1 MGLASRGLYAH
12 DRVTEHGNNDMIIPP
27 DAPVRRTA
35 TANLHK
41 QIVSRDHTTLKRLFS
56 KSVLGLISLFMLVPI
71 LIVLISWTQ
80 PVADIWVHM
89 TDYVL
94 PEVLKNTAILLFM
107 VVAISGTI
115 GTVLAWITSMYRF
128 PGQRFFA
135 WALMLPLAMPAYVL
149 AFVTVGIVDFSGPL
163 QTALRDFG
171 IVTAIP
177 SVRNVWGAGLVLS
190 LAFYPYVYLLA
201 RQAFLSQG
209 RRAIEAG
216 QMLGLSR
223 SRVFFK
229 LALPQALP
237 WIIGG
242 LLLASMETLA
252 DFGAV
257 SVFNVD
263 TFTTAI
269 YKAWFGFFSLTTAAQ
284 LAALLISVVFIVVLF
299 EQHWQAK
306 RSHSLTQGS
315 SQRFDTSPSI
325 KWGMTLLCTLVFAL
339 AFFIPFLQLIYWTAL
354 NFQQDF
360 DARYIDF
367 VVNSVKIASM
377 TTLFIAVLA
386 IIIAWMKRQ
395 YPDKLTKLMTTL
407 ANLGYAVPG
416 TVLAVGIFI
425 PIAWLDNQ
433 MIDFGMIS
441 EQVLSGSVIVMLL
454 ALSTRF
460 MTVSFQPVDRQ
471 LQRLTANQEAA
482 AKLLSDSPYQRW
494 RQVVLPVL
502 SPGVLTAL
510 LIGFVEVMKEMPITL
525 MTRRQGWD
533 TLAVRVFE
541 MTSEGMWGRA
551 ALPSLLIVLVGLLP
565 VWILLRQSDKQH

>member
-1 MGLASRGLYAH
+1 MTMTKASTKEGNAVKEDTVSDNH
-12 DRVTEHGNNDMIIPP
+12 AIGQEHVII
-27 DAPVRRTA
+27 
-35 TANLHK
+35 
-41 QIVSRDHTTLKRLFS
+41 KRILS
-56 KSVLGLISLFMLVPI
+56 KSVLGLISLFMLIPI
-71 LIVLISWTQ
+71 IIVLFSWTQ
-80 PVADIWVHM
+80 PVADIWQHM

-94 PEVLKNTAILLFM
+94 PQVIKNTAILLLM
-107 VVAISGTI
+107 VTVIAGSI
-115 GTVLAWITSMYRF
+115 GTALAWITSMYRF
-128 PGQRFFA
+128 PGQRFFS

-163 QTALRDFG
+163 QTGLRDLGFS
-171 IVTAIP
+171 TAIP
-177 SVRNVWGAGLVLS
+177 SVRNVWGAGLILS

-223 SRVFFK
+223 GKVLLR

-237 WIIGG
+237 WVIGG

-284 LAALLISVVFIVVLF
+284 LAALLIGVVFIVVLF
-299 EQHWQAK
+299 EQYWQAK
-306 RSHSLTQGS
+306 RGNTVTQGS
-315 SQRFDTSPSI
+315 SQRFEASKPAQ
-325 KWGMTLLCTLVFAL
+325 WGMALLCILVFL
-339 AFFIPFLQLIYWTAL
+339 IAFLIPFLQLLYWTTL

-367 VVNSVKIASM
+367 VTNSLMIASM
-377 TTLFIAVLA
+377 TTIFIAFLA
-386 IIIAWMKRQ
+386 IIIAWVKRQ
-395 YPDKLTKLMTTL
+395 YPDKSTKLMTTL
-407 ANLGYAVPG
+407 ANLGYVVPG

-433 MIDFGMIS
+433 LIAFGITS
-441 EQVLSGSVIVMLL
+441 AQFLSGSVIVMLL

-471 LQRLTANQEAA
+471 LQRLTVNQEAA

-494 RQVVLPVL
+494 RQVMLPVL
-502 SPGVLTAL
+502 SPGVLTGL
-510 LIGFVEVMKEMPITL
+510 LMGFVEVMKEMPITL

-551 ALPSLLIVLVGLLP
+551 ALPSLLIVLVGLIP
-565 VWILLRQSDKQH
+565 VWILLRQSDKQS

>member
-1 MGLASRGLYAH
+1 MMTLPKASASQ
-12 DRVTEHGNNDMIIPP
+12 DDIADNDLTDVNP
-27 DAPVRRTA
+27 
-35 TANLHK
+35 
-41 QIVSRDHTTLKRLFS
+41 IVSKARAIIKRILS
-56 KSVLGLISLFMLVPI
+56 KSVLGLISLFMLIPI
-71 LIVLISWTQ
+71 LIVLLSWTQ
-80 PVADIWVHM
+80 PMADIWSHM
-89 TDYVL
+89 GEYVL
-94 PEVLKNTAILLFM
+94 PQVLKNTAILLVM
-107 VVAISGTI
+107 VTVIA
-115 GTVLAWITSMYRF
+115 GTVGTSLAWITSMYRF
-128 PGQRFFA
+128 PGQRFFS
-135 WALMLPLAMPAYVL
+135 WALMLPLAIPAYVL

-163 QTALRDFG
+163 QSNLRDLG
-171 IVTAIP
+171 ISTTIP

-190 LAFYPYVYLLA
+190 FAFYPYVYLLA

-223 SRVFFK
+223 SRVFFR

-242 LLLASMETLA
+242 LLLATMETLA

-284 LAALLISVVFIVVLF
+284 LAALLIGMIFIVVLF
-299 EQHWQAK
+299 EQYWQA
-306 RSHSLTQGS
+306 RRGSDVNQGS
-315 SQRFDTSPSI
+315 SQRLSASTSG
-325 KWGMTLLCTLVFAL
+325 KWAMMLVCTTVFLL
-339 AFFIPFLQLIYWTAL
+339 AFLVPFLQLIYWTAM
-354 NFQQDF
+354 NYKQDF
-360 DARYIDF
+360 DARYIEF
-367 VVNSVKIASM
+367 VTNSLLIASM
-377 TTLFIAVLA
+377 TTLFIAFLA
-386 IIIAWMKRQ
+386 VTIAWIKRQ
-395 YPDKLTKLMTTL
+395 YTDKTTKLMTTL
-407 ANLGYAVPG
+407 ANLGYVVPG
-416 TVLAVGIFI
+416 TVLAVGVFI

-433 MIDFGMIS
+433 MIASGLIS
-441 EQVLSGSVIVMLL
+441 KQVLSGSVIVMLL

-460 MTVSFQPVDRQ
+460 MTVSFQPIDRQ

-482 AKLLSDSPYQRW
+482 AKLLSDSPLQRW

-541 MTSEGMWGRA
+541 MTSEGMWARA
-551 ALPSLLIVLVGLLP
+551 ALPSLLIVAVGLLP
-565 VWILLRQSDKQH
+565 VWILLRQSEK

>member
-1 MGLASRGLYAH
+1 MITTPEASAKQ
-12 DRVTEHGNNDMIIPP
+12 DNTVNEANNDNKSSSISQDHVVRKRII
-27 DAPVRRTA
+27 
-35 TANLHK
+35 
-41 QIVSRDHTTLKRLFS
+41 S

-71 LIVLISWTQ
+71 LIVLLSWTQ
-80 PVADIWVHM
+80 PVADIWTHM
-89 TDYVL
+89 RQYVL
-94 PEVLKNTAILLFM
+94 PQVLKNTVILLLM
-107 VVAISGTI
+107 VTLISGVI
-115 GTVLAWITSMYRF
+115 GTALAWVTSMYRF

-163 QTALRDFG
+163 QTALREFG
-171 IVTAIP
+171 FTTAIP

-223 SRVFFK
+223 SKVFFR

-237 WIIGG
+237 WVIGG

-284 LAALLISVVFIVVLF
+284 LAALLIGVVFIVVLF
-299 EQHWQAK
+299 EQYWQAK
-306 RSHSLTQGS
+306 RGNTITQGS
-315 SQRFDTSPSI
+315 SKRFEASKPA
-325 KWGMTLLCTLVFAL
+325 KWGMALLCILVFL
-339 AFFIPFLQLIYWTAL
+339 IAFLIPFLQLLYWTTL

-367 VVNSVKIASM
+367 VTNSLMIASM
-377 TTLFIAVLA
+377 TTIFIAFLA
-386 IIIAWMKRQ
+386 IIIAWIKRQ
-395 YPDKLTKLMTTL
+395 YPDKSTKLMTTL
-407 ANLGYAVPG
+407 ANLGYVVPG
-416 TVLAVGIFI
+416 TVLAVGVFI

-433 MIDFGMIS
+433 LIAFGITS
-441 EQVLSGSVIVMLL
+441 AQFLSGSVIVMLL

-471 LQRLTANQEAA
+471 LQRLTVNQEAA

-494 RQVVLPVL
+494 RQVMLPVL
-502 SPGVLTAL
+502 SPGVLTGL
-510 LIGFVEVMKEMPITL
+510 LMGFVEVMKEMPITL

-551 ALPSLLIVLVGLLP
+551 ALPSLLIVLVGLIP
-565 VWILLRQSDKQH
+565 VWILLRQSDKQS

>member
-1 MGLASRGLYAH
+1 MITTPEASAKQ
-12 DRVTEHGNNDMIIPP
+12 DNTVNEANNDNKSSSISQDHVVRKRII
-27 DAPVRRTA
+27 
-35 TANLHK
+35 
-41 QIVSRDHTTLKRLFS
+41 S

-71 LIVLISWTQ
+71 LIVLLSWTQ
-80 PVADIWVHM
+80 PVADIWTHM
-89 TDYVL
+89 RQYVL
-94 PEVLKNTAILLFM
+94 PQVLKNTVILLLM
-107 VVAISGTI
+107 VTLISGII
-115 GTVLAWITSMYRF
+115 GTALAWVTSMYRF

-163 QTALRDFG
+163 QTALRESGFT
-171 IVTAIP
+171 TAIP

-223 SRVFFK
+223 SKVFFR

-237 WIIGG
+237 WVIGG

-284 LAALLISVVFIVVLF
+284 LVALLIGVVFIVVLF
-299 EQHWQAK
+299 EQYWQAK
-306 RSHSLTQGS
+306 RGNTITQGS
-315 SQRFDTSPSI
+315 SKRFEASKPA
-325 KWGMTLLCTLVFAL
+325 KWGMALLCTLVFL
-339 AFFIPFLQLIYWTAL
+339 VAFLIPFLQLLYWTAE

-367 VVNSVKIASM
+367 VTNSLMIASM
-377 TTLFIAVLA
+377 TTIFIAFLA
-386 IIIAWMKRQ
+386 IIIAWVKRQ
-395 YPDKLTKLMTTL
+395 YPDKSTKLMTTL
-407 ANLGYAVPG
+407 ANLGYVVPG

-433 MIDFGMIS
+433 LIAFGITS
-441 EQVLSGSVIVMLL
+441 TQFFSGSVIVMLL

-471 LQRLTANQEAA
+471 LQRLTINQEAA

-494 RQVVLPVL
+494 RQVMLPVL
-502 SPGVLTAL
+502 SPGVLTGL
-510 LIGFVEVMKEMPITL
+510 LMGFVEVMKEMPITL

-541 MTSEGMWGRA
+541 MTSEGMWARA
-551 ALPSLLIVLVGLLP
+551 ALPSLLIVLVGLIP
-565 VWILLRQSDKQH
+565 VWVLLRQSDKQG

>member
-1 MGLASRGLYAH
+1 MSTTPNASVRQAGTVEGRLSQQQLAS
-12 DRVTEHGNNDMIIPP
+12 
-27 DAPVRRTA
+27 
-35 TANLHK
+35 
-41 QIVSRDHTTLKRLFS
+41 QDHTLFNRFLS
-56 KSVLGLISLFMLVPI
+56 KSVLGLISLFMLIPI
-71 LIVLISWTQ
+71 LIVLLSWTQ
-80 PVADIWVHM
+80 PVADIWSHM
-89 TDYVL
+89 AEYVL
-94 PEVLKNTAILLFM
+94 PQVLKNTAILLSM
-107 VVAISGTI
+107 VIAISGII
-115 GTVLAWITSMYRF
+115 GTTLAWITSMYRF
-128 PGQRFFA
+128 PGQRFFS
-135 WALMLPLAMPAYVL
+135 WALMLPLAIPAYVL
-149 AFVTVGIVDFSGPL
+149 AFVTIGIVDFSGPL
-163 QTALRDFG
+163 QTSLRDVG
-171 IVTAIP
+171 IETAIP

-223 SRVFFK
+223 GQVFFK

-237 WIIGG
+237 WIVGG

-257 SVFNVD
+257 SIFNVD

-284 LAALLISVVFIVVLF
+284 LAALLIGVVFIVVLF
-299 EQHWQAK
+299 EQYWQAK
-306 RSHSLTQGS
+306 RGRSMTQGS
-315 SQRFDTSPSI
+315 SQRFETNTPA
-325 KWGMTLLCTLVFAL
+325 KWGMTLLCLLVFAI
-339 AFFIPFLQLIYWTAL
+339 AFFVPFSQLIYWTAL
-354 NFQQDF
+354 NFRQDF

-367 VVNSVKIASM
+367 VTNSFMIASM

-386 IIIAWMKRQ
+386 IIMAWIKRQ

-407 ANLGYAVPG
+407 ANLGYVVPG

-433 MIDFGMIS
+433 MIASGIIS
-441 EQVLSGSVIVMLL
+441 KQVLSGSVIVMLL

-471 LQRLTANQEAA
+471 LQRLTVNQEAA

-510 LIGFVEVMKEMPITL
+510 LMGFVEVMKEMPITL

-565 VWILLRQSDKQH
+565 VWILLRQSDRQH

>member
-1 MGLASRGLYAH
+1 M
-12 DRVTEHGNNDMIIPP
+12 P
-27 DAPVRRTA
+27 DVSVGKNETIDNRIDDIQA
-35 TANLHK
+35 TS
-41 QIVSRDHTTLKRLFS
+41 QDHTLLKRLLS
-56 KSVLGLISLFMLVPI
+56 KSVLGLISLFMLIPI
-71 LIVLISWTQ
+71 VIVLLSWTQ
-80 PVADIWVHM
+80 PVADIWAHM
-89 TDYVL
+89 TAYVL
-94 PEVLKNTAILLFM
+94 PQVLKNTAILLFM
-107 VVAISGTI
+107 VMAISGTI
-115 GTVLAWITSMYRF
+115 GTMLAWVTSMYRF
-128 PGQRFFA
+128 PGQRFFS

-149 AFVTVGIVDFSGPL
+149 AFVTVGLVDFSGPL
-163 QTALRDFG
+163 QTSLRDLG
-171 IVTAIP
+171 IDTAIP

-209 RRAIEAG
+209 RRALEAG

-223 SRVFFK
+223 GRVFFR

-299 EQHWQAK
+299 EQYWQAK

-315 SQRFDTSPSI
+315 RQRFDTSTPI
-325 KWGMTLLCTLVFAL
+325 KWTMTVLCTLVFAV
-339 AFFIPFLQLIYWTAL
+339 AFFIPFLQLVYWTAL
-354 NFQQDF
+354 NFRQDF
-360 DARYIDF
+360 DARYIGF
-367 VVNSVKIASM
+367 VLNSIKIASM
-377 TTLFIAVLA
+377 TTLFIAFLA
-386 IIIAWMKRQ
+386 IIIAWIKRQ

-407 ANLGYAVPG
+407 ANLGYVVPG

-433 MIDFGMIS
+433 MINAGMIS
-441 EQVLSGSVIVMLL
+441 NQVLSGSVIVMLL

-471 LQRLTANQEAA
+471 LQRLTINQEAA
-482 AKLLSDSPYQRW
+482 AKLLSDSSYQRW
-494 RQVVLPVL
+494 RQVILPVL

-510 LIGFVEVMKEMPITL
+510 LMSFVEVMKEMPITL

>member
-1 MGLASRGLYAH
+1 MITMPEASAKQ
-12 DRVTEHGNNDMIIPP
+12 DNTVNEANNDNKSSSISQDHVVRKRII
-27 DAPVRRTA
+27 
-35 TANLHK
+35 
-41 QIVSRDHTTLKRLFS
+41 S

-71 LIVLISWTQ
+71 LIVLLSWTQ
-80 PVADIWVHM
+80 PVADIWTHM
-89 TDYVL
+89 RQYVL
-94 PEVLKNTAILLFM
+94 PQVLKNTVILLLM
-107 VVAISGTI
+107 VTLISGII
-115 GTVLAWITSMYRF
+115 GTALAWVTSMYRF

-163 QTALRDFG
+163 QTALREFG
-171 IVTAIP
+171 FTTAIP

-216 QMLGLSR
+216 QMLGLTR
-223 SRVFFK
+223 SKVFFR

-237 WIIGG
+237 WVIGG

-284 LAALLISVVFIVVLF
+284 LAALLIGVVFIVVLF
-299 EQHWQAK
+299 EQYWQAK
-306 RSHSLTQGS
+306 RGNTVTQGS
-315 SQRFDTSPSI
+315 SQRFEASKPAQ
-325 KWGMTLLCTLVFAL
+325 WGMALLCILVFL
-339 AFFIPFLQLIYWTAL
+339 IAFLIPFLQLLYWTAL

-367 VVNSVKIASM
+367 VTNSLMIASM
-377 TTLFIAVLA
+377 TTIFIAFLA
-386 IIIAWMKRQ
+386 IIIAWVKRQ
-395 YPDKLTKLMTTL
+395 YPDKSTKLMTTL
-407 ANLGYAVPG
+407 ANLGYVVPG

-433 MIDFGMIS
+433 LIAFGITS
-441 EQVLSGSVIVMLL
+441 AQFLSGSVIVMLL

-460 MTVSFQPVDRQ
+460 MMVSFQPVDRQ
-471 LQRLTANQEAA
+471 LQRLTVNQEAA

-494 RQVVLPVL
+494 RQVMLPVL
-502 SPGVLTAL
+502 SPGVLTGL
-510 LIGFVEVMKEMPITL
+510 LMGFVEVMKEMPITL

-551 ALPSLLIVLVGLLP
+551 ALPSLLIVLVGLIP
-565 VWILLRQSDKQH
+565 VWILLRQSDKQS

>member
-1 MGLASRGLYAH
+1 MITTPEASAKQ
-12 DRVTEHGNNDMIIPP
+12 DNTVNEANNDNNSSSISQDHVVRKRII
-27 DAPVRRTA
+27 
-35 TANLHK
+35 
-41 QIVSRDHTTLKRLFS
+41 S

-71 LIVLISWTQ
+71 LIVLLSWTQ
-80 PVADIWVHM
+80 PVADIWTHM
-89 TDYVL
+89 RQYVL
-94 PEVLKNTAILLFM
+94 PQVLKNTVILLLM
-107 VVAISGTI
+107 VTLISGVI
-115 GTVLAWITSMYRF
+115 GTALAWVTSMYRF

-163 QTALRDFG
+163 QTALREFG
-171 IVTAIP
+171 FTTAIP

-223 SRVFFK
+223 SKVFFR

-237 WIIGG
+237 WVIGG

-284 LAALLISVVFIVVLF
+284 LAALLIGVVFIVVLF
-299 EQHWQAK
+299 EQYWQAK
-306 RSHSLTQGS
+306 RGNTVTQGS
-315 SQRFDTSPSI
+315 SKRFEASKPA
-325 KWGMTLLCTLVFAL
+325 KWGMALLCILVFL
-339 AFFIPFLQLIYWTAL
+339 IAFLIPFLQLLYWTAL

-367 VVNSVKIASM
+367 VTNSLMIASM
-377 TTLFIAVLA
+377 TTIFIAFLA
-386 IIIAWMKRQ
+386 IIIAWIKRQ
-395 YPDKLTKLMTTL
+395 YPDKSTKLMTTL
-407 ANLGYAVPG
+407 ANLGYVVPG

-433 MIDFGMIS
+433 LIAFGITS
-441 EQVLSGSVIVMLL
+441 AQFLSGSVIVMLL

-471 LQRLTANQEAA
+471 LQRLTVNQEAA

-494 RQVVLPVL
+494 RQVMLPVL
-502 SPGVLTAL
+502 SPGVLTGL
-510 LIGFVEVMKEMPITL
+510 LMGFVEVMKEMPITL

-551 ALPSLLIVLVGLLP
+551 ALPSLLIVLVGLIP
-565 VWILLRQSDKQH
+565 VWILLRQSDKQS

>member
-1 MGLASRGLYAH
+1 MITTPDTSVGQNDTGN
-12 DRVTEHGNNDMIIPP
+12 DRVNDKKTVSQDHAVRKRMI
-27 DAPVRRTA
+27 
-35 TANLHK
+35 
-41 QIVSRDHTTLKRLFS
+41 S

-71 LIVLISWTQ
+71 LIVLLSWTQ
-80 PVADIWVHM
+80 PVADIWTHM
-89 TDYVL
+89 ADYVL
-94 PEVLKNTAILLFM
+94 PQVLKNTAILLLM
-107 VVAISGTI
+107 VTTVSGTI
-115 GTVLAWITSMYRF
+115 GTALAWVTSMYRF
-128 PGQRFFA
+128 PGQRFFS
-135 WALMLPLAMPAYVL
+135 WALMLPLAFPAYVL

-163 QTALRDFG
+163 QTGLRDLG
-171 IVTAIP
+171 INTAIP
-177 SVRNVWGAGLVLS
+177 SARNVWGAGMVLS

-223 SRVFFK
+223 GRVFFR

-284 LAALLISVVFIVVLF
+284 LAALLIGVVFIVVLF
-299 EQHWQAK
+299 EQYWQAK
-306 RSHSLTQGS
+306 RGSSVTQGS
-315 SQRFDTSPSI
+315 SQRFEASKPA
-325 KWGMTLLCTLVFAL
+325 KLAMTLLCTLVFAI
-339 AFFIPFLQLIYWTAL
+339 AFLIPFLQLIYWTAL
-354 NFQQDF
+354 NFRQDF

-367 VVNSVKIASM
+367 VTNSLMIASM
-377 TTLFIAVLA
+377 TTLFIAFLA
-386 IIIAWMKRQ
+386 VIIAWIKRQ

-407 ANLGYAVPG
+407 ANLGYVVPG

-433 MIDFGMIS
+433 MIAFGVTS
-441 EQVLSGSVIVMLL
+441 QQFLSGSVIVMLL

-471 LQRLTANQEAA
+471 LQRLTVNQEAA
-482 AKLLSDSPYQRW
+482 ANLLSDSPYQRW
-494 RQVVLPVL
+494 RQVMLPVL

-510 LIGFVEVMKEMPITL
+510 LMGFVEVMKEMPITL

-565 VWILLRQSDKQH
+565 VWILLRQSDKQG

>member
-1 MGLASRGLYAH
+1 MITMPEASAKQ
-12 DRVTEHGNNDMIIPP
+12 DNTVNEANNDNKSSSISQDHVVRKRII
-27 DAPVRRTA
+27 
-35 TANLHK
+35 
-41 QIVSRDHTTLKRLFS
+41 S

-71 LIVLISWTQ
+71 LIVLLSWTQ
-80 PVADIWVHM
+80 PVADIWTHM
-89 TDYVL
+89 RQYVL
-94 PEVLKNTAILLFM
+94 PQVLKNTVILLLM
-107 VVAISGTI
+107 VTLISGVI
-115 GTVLAWITSMYRF
+115 GTALAWVTSMYRF

-163 QTALRDFG
+163 QTALREFG
-171 IVTAIP
+171 FTTAIP

-223 SRVFFK
+223 SKVFFR

-237 WIIGG
+237 WVIGG

-284 LAALLISVVFIVVLF
+284 LAALLIGVVFIVVLF
-299 EQHWQAK
+299 EQYWQAK
-306 RSHSLTQGS
+306 RGNTITQGS
-315 SQRFDTSPSI
+315 SKRFEASKPA
-325 KWGMTLLCTLVFAL
+325 KWGMALLCILVFL
-339 AFFIPFLQLIYWTAL
+339 IAFLIPFLQLLYWTTL

-367 VVNSVKIASM
+367 VTNSLMIASM
-377 TTLFIAVLA
+377 TTIFIAFLA
-386 IIIAWMKRQ
+386 IIIAWVKRQ
-395 YPDKLTKLMTTL
+395 YPDKSTKLMTTL
-407 ANLGYAVPG
+407 ANLGYVVPG

-433 MIDFGMIS
+433 LIAFGITS
-441 EQVLSGSVIVMLL
+441 AQFLSGSVIVMLL

-471 LQRLTANQEAA
+471 LQRLTVNQEAA

-494 RQVVLPVL
+494 RQVMLPVL
-502 SPGVLTAL
+502 SPGILTGL
-510 LIGFVEVMKEMPITL
+510 LMGFVEVMKEMPITL

-551 ALPSLLIVLVGLLP
+551 ALPSLLIVLVGLIP
-565 VWILLRQSDKQH
+565 VWILLRQSDKQS

>member
-1 MGLASRGLYAH
+1 MITMPEASAKQ
-12 DRVTEHGNNDMIIPP
+12 DNTVNEANNDNNSPSISQDHVVRKRII
-27 DAPVRRTA
+27 
-35 TANLHK
+35 
-41 QIVSRDHTTLKRLFS
+41 S

-71 LIVLISWTQ
+71 LIVLLSWTQ
-80 PVADIWVHM
+80 PVADIWTHM
-89 TDYVL
+89 RQYVL
-94 PEVLKNTAILLFM
+94 PQVLKNTVILLLM
-107 VVAISGTI
+107 VTLISGVI
-115 GTVLAWITSMYRF
+115 GTALAWVTSMYRF

-163 QTALRDFG
+163 QTALREFG
-171 IVTAIP
+171 FTTAIP

-216 QMLGLSR
+216 QMLGLTR
-223 SRVFFK
+223 SKVFFR

-237 WIIGG
+237 WVIGG

-284 LAALLISVVFIVVLF
+284 LAALLIGVVFIVVLF
-299 EQHWQAK
+299 EQYWQAK
-306 RSHSLTQGS
+306 RGNTVTQGS
-315 SQRFDTSPSI
+315 SQRFEASKPA
-325 KWGMTLLCTLVFAL
+325 KWGMALLCTLVFL
-339 AFFIPFLQLIYWTAL
+339 IAFLIPFLQLLYWTTL

-367 VVNSVKIASM
+367 VTNSLMIASM
-377 TTLFIAVLA
+377 TTIFIAFLA
-386 IIIAWMKRQ
+386 IIIAWVKRQ
-395 YPDKLTKLMTTL
+395 YPDKSTKLMTTL
-407 ANLGYAVPG
+407 ANLGYVVPG

-433 MIDFGMIS
+433 LIAFGITS
-441 EQVLSGSVIVMLL
+441 AQFLSGSVIVMLL

-471 LQRLTANQEAA
+471 LQRLTVNQEAA

-494 RQVVLPVL
+494 RQVMLPVL
-502 SPGVLTAL
+502 SPGVLTGL
-510 LIGFVEVMKEMPITL
+510 LMGFVEVMKEMPITL

-551 ALPSLLIVLVGLLP
+551 ALPSLLIVLVGLIP
-565 VWILLRQSDKQH
+565 VWILLRQSDKQS

>member
-1 MGLASRGLYAH
+1 MTMTKASTNE
-12 DRVTEHGNNDMIIPP
+12 DNTVKDSPVSDNRVARQE
-27 DAPVRRTA
+27 R
-35 TANLHK
+35 
-41 QIVSRDHTTLKRLFS
+41 IVAKRVFS
-56 KSVLGLISLFMLVPI
+56 KSVLGLISLFMLIPI
-71 LIVLISWTQ
+71 LIVLFAWTQ
-80 PVADIWVHM
+80 PVADIWTHM
-89 TDYVL
+89 REYVL
-94 PEVLKNTAILLFM
+94 PQVLKNTAILLLM
-107 VVAISGTI
+107 VTVIAGSI
-115 GTVLAWITSMYRF
+115 GTALAWITSMYRF
-128 PGQRFFA
+128 PGQRFFS

-163 QTALRDFG
+163 QTGLRDLG
-171 IVTAIP
+171 ISTAIP
-177 SVRNVWGAGLVLS
+177 SVRNVWGAGLILS

-223 SRVFFK
+223 SRVLFR

-284 LAALLISVVFIVVLF
+284 LAALLIGVVFIVVLF
-299 EQHWQAK
+299 EQYWQA
-306 RSHSLTQGS
+306 RRGNAVTQGS
-315 SQRFDTSPSI
+315 NRRLEASTPA
-325 KWGMTLLCTLVFAL
+325 KLAMTLLCTVVFLIAFLV
-339 AFFIPFLQLIYWTAL
+339 PFLQLFYWTAM
-354 NFQQDF
+354 NFRQDF

-367 VVNSVKIASM
+367 VTNSLMIASM
-377 TTLFIAVLA
+377 TTLLIAFLA
-386 IIIAWMKRQ
+386 IIIAWIKRQ
-395 YPDKLTKLMTTL
+395 YSDKTTKLMITL
-407 ANLGYAVPG
+407 ANLGYVVPG
-416 TVLAVGIFI
+416 TVLAVGVFI

-433 MIDFGMIS
+433 LIAFGITS
-441 EQVLSGSVIVMLL
+441 KQVLSGSVIVMLL

-460 MTVSFQPVDRQ
+460 MTVSFQPIDRQ
-471 LQRLTANQEAA
+471 LQRLTVNQEAA
-482 AKLLSDSPYQRW
+482 AKLLSDSPLQRW

-502 SPGVLTAL
+502 KPGMLTAL
-510 LIGFVEVMKEMPITL
+510 LMGFVEVMKEMPITL

-541 MTSEGMWGRA
+541 MTSEGMWARA
-551 ALPSLLIVLVGLLP
+551 ALPSLLIVLVGLIP
-565 VWILLRQSDKQH
+565 VWILLRQSDKNS

>member
-1 MGLASRGLYAH
+1 MVTVSKVADHGSDDNNDDDNAISASR
-12 DRVTEHGNNDMIIPP
+12 V
-27 DAPVRRTA
+27 
-35 TANLHK
+35 
-41 QIVSRDHTTLKRLFS
+41 VSRDHTVIRRVLS
-56 KSVLGLISLFMLVPI
+56 KSVLGLISLFMLIPI
-71 LIVLISWTQ
+71 IVVLFSWTR
-80 PVADIWVHM
+80 PVADIWQHM
-89 TDYVL
+89 ADYVL
-94 PEVLKNTAILLFM
+94 PQVLKNTVILLLM
-107 VVAISGTI
+107 VTVISGAI
-115 GTVLAWITSMYRF
+115 GTALAWVTSMYRF
-128 PGQRFFA
+128 PGQRFFS
-135 WALMLPLAMPAYVL
+135 WALMLPLAIPAYVL
-149 AFVTVGIVDFSGPL
+149 AFVTIGIVDFSGPL
-163 QTALRDFG
+163 QTGLRDLG
-171 IVTAIP
+171 ISTAIP
-177 SVRNVWGAGLVLS
+177 SVRNIWGAGLVLS

-223 SRVFFK
+223 SRVFFR

-237 WIIGG
+237 WILGG
-242 LLLASMETLA
+242 LLLATMETLA

-284 LAALLISVVFIVVLF
+284 LAALLIGMVFIVVLF
-299 EQHWQAK
+299 EQYWQA
-306 RSHSLTQGS
+306 RRGQAITQGS
-315 SQRFDTSPSI
+315 NRRFESS
-325 KWGMTLLCTLVFAL
+325 KSAKFAMSLLCASVFL
-339 AFFIPFLQLIYWTAL
+339 IAFLIPFLQLVYWTVL
-354 NFQQDF
+354 NYKQDF

-367 VVNSVKIASM
+367 VINSLLIASM
-377 TTLFIAVLA
+377 TTLLIAVLA
-386 IIIAWMKRQ
+386 VVIAWVKRQ
-395 YPDKLTKLMTTL
+395 YPDKSTKLMTTF
-407 ANLGYAVPG
+407 ATLGYVVPG
-416 TVLAVGIFI
+416 TVLAVGVFI

-433 MIDFGMIS
+433 LIAFGITS
-441 EQVLSGSVIVMLL
+441 QQVLSGSVVVMLL

-471 LQRLTANQEAA
+471 LQRLTINQEAA
-482 AKLLSDSPYQRW
+482 AKLLSASPVQRW

-510 LIGFVEVMKEMPITL
+510 LMGFVEVMKEMPITL

-551 ALPSLLIVLVGLLP
+551 ALPSLLIVVVGLIP
-565 VWILLRQSDKQH
+565 VWILLRQSDKTS

>member
-1 MGLASRGLYAH
+1 MITMPEASAKQ
-12 DRVTEHGNNDMIIPP
+12 DNTVNEANNDNNSPSISQDHVVRKRII
-27 DAPVRRTA
+27 
-35 TANLHK
+35 
-41 QIVSRDHTTLKRLFS
+41 S

-71 LIVLISWTQ
+71 LIVLLSWTQ
-80 PVADIWVHM
+80 PVADIWTHM
-89 TDYVL
+89 RQYVL
-94 PEVLKNTAILLFM
+94 PQVLENTVILLMM
-107 VVAISGTI
+107 VTLISGVI
-115 GTVLAWITSMYRF
+115 GTTLAWVTSMYRF

-163 QTALRDFG
+163 QTALREFG
-171 IVTAIP
+171 FTTAIP

-223 SRVFFK
+223 SKVFFR

-237 WIIGG
+237 WVIGG

-284 LAALLISVVFIVVLF
+284 LAALLIGVVFIVVLF
-299 EQHWQAK
+299 EQYWQAK
-306 RSHSLTQGS
+306 RGNTVTQGS
-315 SQRFDTSPSI
+315 SQRFEASKPAR
-325 KWGMTLLCTLVFAL
+325 WGMALLCTLVFLL
-339 AFFIPFLQLIYWTAL
+339 AFLIPFLQLLYWTAL

-367 VVNSVKIASM
+367 VTNSLMIASM
-377 TTLFIAVLA
+377 TTIFIAFLA
-386 IIIAWMKRQ
+386 IIIAWVKRQ
-395 YPDKLTKLMTTL
+395 YPDKSTKLMTTL
-407 ANLGYAVPG
+407 ANLGYVVPG

-433 MIDFGMIS
+433 LIAFGITS
-441 EQVLSGSVIVMLL
+441 TQFLSGSVIVMLL

-471 LQRLTANQEAA
+471 LQRLTVNQEAA

-494 RQVVLPVL
+494 RQVMLPVL
-502 SPGVLTAL
+502 SPGVLTGL
-510 LIGFVEVMKEMPITL
+510 LMGFVEVMKEMPITL

-541 MTSEGMWGRA
+541 MTSEGMWARA
-551 ALPSLLIVLVGLLP
+551 ALPSLLIVLVGLIP
-565 VWILLRQSDKQH
+565 VWILLRQSDKQG

>member
-1 MGLASRGLYAH
+1 MITTPDTSVGQNDTGN
-12 DRVTEHGNNDMIIPP
+12 DRVNDKKAVSQDHAVRKRMI
-27 DAPVRRTA
+27 
-35 TANLHK
+35 
-41 QIVSRDHTTLKRLFS
+41 S

-71 LIVLISWTQ
+71 LIVLLSWTQ
-80 PVADIWVHM
+80 PVADIWTHM
-89 TDYVL
+89 ADYVL
-94 PEVLKNTAILLFM
+94 PQVLKNTAILLLM
-107 VVAISGTI
+107 VTIISGTI
-115 GTVLAWITSMYRF
+115 GTALAWVTSMYRF
-128 PGQRFFA
+128 PGQRFFS
-135 WALMLPLAMPAYVL
+135 WALMLPLAFPAYVL

-163 QTALRDFG
+163 QTGLRDLG
-171 IVTAIP
+171 INTAIP
-177 SVRNVWGAGLVLS
+177 SVRNVWGAGMVLS

-223 SRVFFK
+223 GRVFFR

-284 LAALLISVVFIVVLF
+284 LAALLIGVVFIVVLF
-299 EQHWQAK
+299 EQYWQAK
-306 RSHSLTQGS
+306 RGSSVTQGS
-315 SQRFDTSPSI
+315 SQRFEASKPA
-325 KWGMTLLCTLVFAL
+325 KLAMTLLCTLVFAI
-339 AFFIPFLQLIYWTAL
+339 AFLIPFLQLIYWTAL

-360 DARYIDF
+360 DARYVDF
-367 VVNSVKIASM
+367 VTNSLMIASM
-377 TTLFIAVLA
+377 TTLFIAFLA
-386 IIIAWMKRQ
+386 VIIAWIKRQ

-407 ANLGYAVPG
+407 ANLGYVVPG

-433 MIDFGMIS
+433 MIAFGVTS
-441 EQVLSGSVIVMLL
+441 QQFLSGSVIVMLL

-471 LQRLTANQEAA
+471 LQRLTVNQEAA
-482 AKLLSDSPYQRW
+482 ANLLSDSPYQRW
-494 RQVVLPVL
+494 RQVMLPVL

-510 LIGFVEVMKEMPITL
+510 LMGFVEVMKEMPITL

-565 VWILLRQSDKQH
+565 VWILLRQSDKQG

>member
-1 MGLASRGLYAH
+1 MITMPEASAKQ
-12 DRVTEHGNNDMIIPP
+12 DNTVNEANNDNKSSSISQDHVVRKRII
-27 DAPVRRTA
+27 
-35 TANLHK
+35 
-41 QIVSRDHTTLKRLFS
+41 S

-71 LIVLISWTQ
+71 LIVLLSWTQ
-80 PVADIWVHM
+80 PVADIWTHM
-89 TDYVL
+89 RQYVL
-94 PEVLKNTAILLFM
+94 PQVLKNTVILLLM
-107 VVAISGTI
+107 VTLISGVI
-115 GTVLAWITSMYRF
+115 GTALAWVTSMYRF

-163 QTALRDFG
+163 QTALREFG
-171 IVTAIP
+171 FTTAIP

-223 SRVFFK
+223 SKVFFR

-237 WIIGG
+237 WVIGG

-284 LAALLISVVFIVVLF
+284 LAALLIGVVFIVVLF
-299 EQHWQAK
+299 EQYWQAK
-306 RSHSLTQGS
+306 RGNTITQGS
-315 SQRFDTSPSI
+315 SKRFEASKPA
-325 KWGMTLLCTLVFAL
+325 KWGMALLCILVFL
-339 AFFIPFLQLIYWTAL
+339 IAFLIPFLQLLYWTAL

-367 VVNSVKIASM
+367 VTNSLMIASM
-377 TTLFIAVLA
+377 TTIFIAFLA
-386 IIIAWMKRQ
+386 IIIAWVKRQ
-395 YPDKLTKLMTTL
+395 YPDKSTKLMTTL
-407 ANLGYAVPG
+407 ANLGYVVPG

-425 PIAWLDNQ
+425 PVAWLDNQ
-433 MIDFGMIS
+433 LIAFGITS
-441 EQVLSGSVIVMLL
+441 AQFLSGSVIVMLL

-471 LQRLTANQEAA
+471 LQRLTVNQEAA

-494 RQVVLPVL
+494 RQVMLPVL
-502 SPGVLTAL
+502 SPGVLTGL
-510 LIGFVEVMKEMPITL
+510 LMGFVEVMKEMPITL

-551 ALPSLLIVLVGLLP
+551 ALPSLLIVLVGLIP
-565 VWILLRQSDKQH
+565 VWILLRQSDKQS

>member
-1 MGLASRGLYAH
+1 MITMPEASAKQ
-12 DRVTEHGNNDMIIPP
+12 DNTVNEANNDNSSLSISQDHVVRKRII
-27 DAPVRRTA
+27 
-35 TANLHK
+35 
-41 QIVSRDHTTLKRLFS
+41 S

-71 LIVLISWTQ
+71 LIVLLSWTQ
-80 PVADIWVHM
+80 PVADIWTHM
-89 TDYVL
+89 RQYVL
-94 PEVLKNTAILLFM
+94 PQVLENTVILLVM
-107 VVAISGTI
+107 VTLISGVI
-115 GTVLAWITSMYRF
+115 GTALAWVTSMYRF

-163 QTALRDFG
+163 QTALREFG
-171 IVTAIP
+171 FTTAIP

-223 SRVFFK
+223 SKVFFR

-237 WIIGG
+237 WVIGG

-284 LAALLISVVFIVVLF
+284 LAALLIGVVFIVVLF
-299 EQHWQAK
+299 EQYWQAK
-306 RSHSLTQGS
+306 RGNTVAQGS
-315 SQRFDTSPSI
+315 SQRFEASKPA
-325 KWGMTLLCTLVFAL
+325 KWGMALLCTLVFL
-339 AFFIPFLQLIYWTAL
+339 IAFLIPFLQLLYWTAL

-367 VVNSVKIASM
+367 VTNSLMIASM
-377 TTLFIAVLA
+377 TTIFIAFLA
-386 IIIAWMKRQ
+386 IIIAWVKRQ
-395 YPDKLTKLMTTL
+395 YPDKSTKLMSTL
-407 ANLGYAVPG
+407 ANLGYVVPG

-433 MIDFGMIS
+433 LIAFGITS
-441 EQVLSGSVIVMLL
+441 TQFLSGSVIVMLL

-471 LQRLTANQEAA
+471 LQRLTVNQEAA

-494 RQVVLPVL
+494 RQVMLPVL
-502 SPGVLTAL
+502 SPGVLTGL
-510 LIGFVEVMKEMPITL
+510 LMGFVEVMKEMPITL

-541 MTSEGMWGRA
+541 MTSEGMWARA
-551 ALPSLLIVLVGLLP
+551 ALPSLLIVLVGLIP
-565 VWILLRQSDKQH
+565 VWILLRQSDKQV

>member
-1 MGLASRGLYAH
+1 MITMPEASAKQ
-12 DRVTEHGNNDMIIPP
+12 DNTVNEANNDNNSPSISQDHVVRKRII
-27 DAPVRRTA
+27 
-35 TANLHK
+35 
-41 QIVSRDHTTLKRLFS
+41 S

-71 LIVLISWTQ
+71 LIVLLSWTQ
-80 PVADIWVHM
+80 PVADIWTHM
-89 TDYVL
+89 RQYVL
-94 PEVLKNTAILLFM
+94 PQVLENTIILLMM
-107 VVAISGTI
+107 VTLISGII
-115 GTVLAWITSMYRF
+115 GTALAWVTSMYRF

-163 QTALRDFG
+163 QTALREFG
-171 IVTAIP
+171 FTTAIP

-223 SRVFFK
+223 SKVFFR

-237 WIIGG
+237 WVIGG

-284 LAALLISVVFIVVLF
+284 LAALLIGVVFIVVLF
-299 EQHWQAK
+299 EQYWQAK
-306 RSHSLTQGS
+306 RGNTVTQGS
-315 SQRFDTSPSI
+315 SQRFEASKPA
-325 KWGMTLLCTLVFAL
+325 KWGMALLCTLVFL
-339 AFFIPFLQLIYWTAL
+339 IAFLIPFLQLLYWTAL

-367 VVNSVKIASM
+367 VTNSLMIASM
-377 TTLFIAVLA
+377 TTIFIAFLA
-386 IIIAWMKRQ
+386 IIIAWVKRQ
-395 YPDKLTKLMTTL
+395 YPDKSTKLMTTL
-407 ANLGYAVPG
+407 ANLGYVVPG

-433 MIDFGMIS
+433 LIAFGITS
-441 EQVLSGSVIVMLL
+441 TQFLSGSVIVMLL

-471 LQRLTANQEAA
+471 LQRLTVNQEAA

-494 RQVVLPVL
+494 RQVMLPVL
-502 SPGVLTAL
+502 SPGVLTGL
-510 LIGFVEVMKEMPITL
+510 LMGFVEVMKEMPITL

-541 MTSEGMWGRA
+541 MTSEGMWARA
-551 ALPSLLIVLVGLLP
+551 ALPSLLIVLVGLIP
-565 VWILLRQSDKQH
+565 VWILLRQSDKQR

>member
-1 MGLASRGLYAH
+1 MITMPEASAKQ
-12 DRVTEHGNNDMIIPP
+12 DNTVNEANNDNKSSSISQDHVVRKRII
-27 DAPVRRTA
+27 
-35 TANLHK
+35 
-41 QIVSRDHTTLKRLFS
+41 S

-71 LIVLISWTQ
+71 LIVLLSWTQ
-80 PVADIWVHM
+80 PVADIWTHM
-89 TDYVL
+89 RQYVL
-94 PEVLKNTAILLFM
+94 PQVLKNTVILLLM
-107 VVAISGTI
+107 VTLISGVI
-115 GTVLAWITSMYRF
+115 GTALAWVTSMYRF

-163 QTALRDFG
+163 QTALREFG
-171 IVTAIP
+171 FTTAIP

-223 SRVFFK
+223 SKVFFR

-237 WIIGG
+237 WVIGG

-284 LAALLISVVFIVVLF
+284 LAALLIGVVFIVVLF
-299 EQHWQAK
+299 EQYWQAK
-306 RSHSLTQGS
+306 RGNTVSQGS
-315 SQRFDTSPSI
+315 SQRFEASKPAQ
-325 KWGMTLLCTLVFAL
+325 WGMALLCILVFL
-339 AFFIPFLQLIYWTAL
+339 IAFLIPFLQLLYWTTL

-367 VVNSVKIASM
+367 VTNSLMIASM
-377 TTLFIAVLA
+377 TTIFIAFLA
-386 IIIAWMKRQ
+386 IIIAWVKRQ
-395 YPDKLTKLMTTL
+395 YPDKSTKLMTTL
-407 ANLGYAVPG
+407 ANLGYVVPG

-433 MIDFGMIS
+433 LIAFGITS
-441 EQVLSGSVIVMLL
+441 AQFLSGSVIVMLL

-471 LQRLTANQEAA
+471 LQRLTVNQEAA

-494 RQVVLPVL
+494 RQVMLPVL
-502 SPGVLTAL
+502 SPGVLTGL
-510 LIGFVEVMKEMPITL
+510 LMGFVEVMKEMPITL

-551 ALPSLLIVLVGLLP
+551 ALPSLLIVLVGLIP
-565 VWILLRQSDKQH
+565 VWILLRQSDKQS

>member
-1 MGLASRGLYAH
+1 MITMPESSASQNNTVNESNETGNTSKSIRQDHATRK
-12 DRVTEHGNNDMIIPP
+12 RVI
-27 DAPVRRTA
+27 
-35 TANLHK
+35 
-41 QIVSRDHTTLKRLFS
+41 S

-71 LIVLISWTQ
+71 LIVLLSWTQ
-80 PVADIWVHM
+80 PVADIWGHM
-89 TDYVL
+89 REYVL
-94 PEVLKNTAILLFM
+94 PQVLKNTAILLLM
-107 VVAISGTI
+107 VTVISGTI
-115 GTVLAWITSMYRF
+115 GTALAWLTSMYRF
-128 PGQRFFA
+128 PGQRFFS

-171 IVTAIP
+171 VTTAIP
-177 SVRNVWGAGLVLS
+177 SVRNVWGAGLILS

-223 SRVFFK
+223 GRVFFR

-237 WIIGG
+237 WVIGG

-284 LAALLISVVFIVVLF
+284 LAALLIGVVFIVVLF
-299 EQHWQAK
+299 EQYWQAK
-306 RSHSLTQGS
+306 RGNIITQGS
-315 SQRFDTSPSI
+315 SQRFEVSKPA
-325 KWGMTLLCTLVFAL
+325 KLAMTLLCTLVFL
-339 AFFIPFLQLIYWTAL
+339 IAFLIPFAQLIYWTAA

-367 VVNSVKIASM
+367 VTNSLMIASI
-377 TTLFIAVLA
+377 TTAFIAVLA
-386 IIIAWMKRQ
+386 IMIAWIKRQ
-395 YPDKLTKLMTTL
+395 YPDKSTKLMTTL
-407 ANLGYAVPG
+407 ANLGYVVPG

-433 MIDFGMIS
+433 LIAYSITSTQF
-441 EQVLSGSVIVMLL
+441 LSGSVIVMLL

-471 LQRLTANQEAA
+471 LQRLTVNQEAA
-482 AKLLSDSPYQRW
+482 AKLLSDSPFQRW
-494 RQVVLPVL
+494 RQVMLPVL
-502 SPGVLTAL
+502 SPGVLTGL
-510 LIGFVEVMKEMPITL
+510 LMGFVEVMKEMPITL

-551 ALPSLLIVLVGLLP
+551 ALPSLLIVLVGLIP
-565 VWILLRQSDKQH
+565 VWILLRQSDKQG

>member
-1 MGLASRGLYAH
+1 
-12 DRVTEHGNNDMIIPP
+12 MITMPKMF
-27 DAPVRRTA
+27 VRRDKTI
-35 TANLHK
+35 TDG
-41 QIVSRDHTTLKRLFS
+41 DHTHQAISQDYTVSKRWLS
-56 KSVLGLISLFMLVPI
+56 KSVLGLISLFMLIPI
-71 LIVLISWTQ
+71 VIVLLSWTQ
-80 PVADIWVHM
+80 PVADIWQHM
-89 TDYVL
+89 ADYVL
-94 PEVLKNTAILLFM
+94 PQVLKNTAILLVM
-107 VVAISGTI
+107 VTVISGVV
-115 GTVLAWITSMYRF
+115 GTALAWVTSMYRF
-128 PGQRFFA
+128 PGQRFFS
-135 WALMLPLAMPAYVL
+135 WALMLPLAIPAYVL

-163 QTALRDFG
+163 QTGLRDLG
-171 IVTAIP
+171 ISAAIP

-223 SRVFFK
+223 SRVFFR

-242 LLLASMETLA
+242 LLLATMETLA

-284 LAALLISVVFIVVLF
+284 LAALLIGVIFIVVLF
-299 EQHWQAK
+299 EQYWQA
-306 RSHSLTQGS
+306 RRGNATTQGS
-315 SQRFDTSPSI
+315 NRRLETSI
-325 KWGMTLLCTLVFAL
+325 AAKLGMTLLCLLIFL
-339 AFFIPFLQLIYWTAL
+339 IAFLIPFLQLIYWTAL
-354 NFQQDF
+354 NYKQDF
-360 DARYIDF
+360 DARYIEF
-367 VVNSVKIASM
+367 VINSLLIASM
-377 TTLFIAVLA
+377 TTALIAVFA
-386 IIIAWMKRQ
+386 VTIAWIKRQ
-395 YPDKLTKLMTTL
+395 YPDKSTKLMITL
-407 ANLGYAVPG
+407 ANLGYVVPG
-416 TVLAVGIFI
+416 TVLAVGVFI

-433 MIDFGMIS
+433 LIAFGVTS
-441 EQVLSGSVIVMLL
+441 QQVLSGSVIVMLL

-471 LQRLTANQEAA
+471 LQRLTVNQEAA
-482 AKLLSDSPYQRW
+482 AKLLSASPLQRW
-494 RQVVLPVL
+494 RQVILPVL

-510 LIGFVEVMKEMPITL
+510 LMGFVEVMKEMPITL

-541 MTSEGMWGRA
+541 MTSEGMWARA
-551 ALPSLLIVLVGLLP
+551 ALPSLLIVLVGLIP
-565 VWILLRQSDKQH
+565 VWILLRQSEKTG

>member
-1 MGLASRGLYAH
+1 
-12 DRVTEHGNNDMIIPP
+12 MITTP
-27 DAPVRRTA
+27 DAS
-35 TANLHK
+35 
-41 QIVSRDHTTLKRLFS
+41 VSQNDPDNNNVNGSVIDNQTVSQDHTVRKRIIS

-71 LIVLISWTQ
+71 LVVLLSWTQ
-80 PVADIWVHM
+80 PVADIWTHM
-89 TDYVL
+89 KDYVL
-94 PEVLKNTAILLFM
+94 PQVLKNTAILLLM
-107 VVAISGTI
+107 VTVISGTV
-115 GTVLAWITSMYRF
+115 GTTLAWVTSMYRF
-128 PGQRFFA
+128 PGQRFFS
-135 WALMLPLAMPAYVL
+135 WALMLPLAIPAYVL
-149 AFVTVGIVDFSGPL
+149 AFVTIGIVDFSGPL
-163 QTALRDFG
+163 QTGLRDLG
-171 IVTAIP
+171 ISTAIP

-223 SRVFFK
+223 SRVFFR

-284 LAALLISVVFIVVLF
+284 LAALLIGVVFIVVLF
-299 EQHWQAK
+299 EQYWQAK
-306 RSHSLTQGS
+306 RGNSVTQGS
-315 SQRFDTSPSI
+315 SQRFDASKPA
-325 KWGMTLLCTLVFAL
+325 KLAMTLLCALVFAV
-339 AFFIPFLQLIYWTAL
+339 AFLIPFLQLVYWTAL
-354 NFQQDF
+354 NFRQDF

-367 VVNSVKIASM
+367 VTNSLMIASM
-377 TTLFIAVLA
+377 TTFFIAFLA
-386 IIIAWMKRQ
+386 IIIAWIKRQ

-407 ANLGYAVPG
+407 ANLGYVVPG

-433 MIDFGMIS
+433 MIAFGITS
-441 EQVLSGSVIVMLL
+441 KQVLSGSVIVMLL

-471 LQRLTANQEAA
+471 LQRLTVNQEAA

-494 RQVVLPVL
+494 RQVMLPVL

-510 LIGFVEVMKEMPITL
+510 LMGFVEVMKEMPITL

-565 VWILLRQSDKQH
+565 VWILLRQSDKQG

>member
-1 MGLASRGLYAH
+1 MITMPESSASQNNTVNESNETGNTSKSIRQDHATRK
-12 DRVTEHGNNDMIIPP
+12 RVI
-27 DAPVRRTA
+27 
-35 TANLHK
+35 
-41 QIVSRDHTTLKRLFS
+41 S

-71 LIVLISWTQ
+71 LIVLLSWTQ
-80 PVADIWVHM
+80 PVADIWGHM
-89 TDYVL
+89 REYVL
-94 PEVLKNTAILLFM
+94 PQVLKNTAILLLM
-107 VVAISGTI
+107 VTVISGTI
-115 GTVLAWITSMYRF
+115 GTALAWLTSMYRF
-128 PGQRFFA
+128 PGQRFFS

-171 IVTAIP
+171 VTTAIP
-177 SVRNVWGAGLVLS
+177 SVRNVWGAGLILS

-223 SRVFFK
+223 GRVFFR

-237 WIIGG
+237 WVIGG

-284 LAALLISVVFIVVLF
+284 LAALLIGVVFIVVLF
-299 EQHWQAK
+299 EQYWQAK
-306 RSHSLTQGS
+306 RGNIITQGS
-315 SQRFDTSPSI
+315 SQRFEVSKPA
-325 KWGMTLLCTLVFAL
+325 KLAMTLLCTLVFL
-339 AFFIPFLQLIYWTAL
+339 IAFLIPFAQLIYWTAA

-367 VVNSVKIASM
+367 VTNSLMIASI
-377 TTLFIAVLA
+377 TTAFIAVLA
-386 IIIAWMKRQ
+386 IMIAWIKRQ
-395 YPDKLTKLMTTL
+395 YPDKSTKLMTTL
-407 ANLGYAVPG
+407 ANLGYVVPG

-433 MIDFGMIS
+433 LIAFGVTS
-441 EQVLSGSVIVMLL
+441 KQFLSGSVIVMLL
-454 ALSTRF
+454 SLSTRF

-471 LQRLTANQEAA
+471 LQRLTVNQEAA

-494 RQVVLPVL
+494 RQVMLPVL
-502 SPGVLTAL
+502 SPGVLTGL
-510 LIGFVEVMKEMPITL
+510 LMGFVEVMKEMPITL

-541 MTSEGMWGRA
+541 MTSEGMWARA
-551 ALPSLLIVLVGLLP
+551 ALPSLLIVLVGLIP
-565 VWILLRQSDKQH
+565 VWILLRQSDKQG

>member
-1 MGLASRGLYAH
+1 MPEASAKQDNTVNEASNDNNSPSISH
-12 DRVTEHGNNDMIIPP
+12 DHV
-27 DAPVRRTA
+27 V
-35 TANLHK
+35 
-41 QIVSRDHTTLKRLFS
+41 QKRILS

-71 LIVLISWTQ
+71 LIVLLSWTQ
-80 PVADIWVHM
+80 PVADIWTHM
-89 TDYVL
+89 RQYVL
-94 PEVLKNTAILLFM
+94 PQVLKNTVILLLM
-107 VVAISGTI
+107 VTVISGVI
-115 GTVLAWITSMYRF
+115 GTALAWVTSMYRF

-163 QTALRDFG
+163 QTALRESGFT
-171 IVTAIP
+171 TAIP

-223 SRVFFK
+223 SKVFFR

-237 WIIGG
+237 WVIGG

-284 LAALLISVVFIVVLF
+284 LAALLIGVVFIVVLF
-299 EQHWQAK
+299 EQYWQAK
-306 RSHSLTQGS
+306 RGNTITQGS
-315 SQRFDTSPSI
+315 SKRFEASKPA
-325 KWGMTLLCTLVFAL
+325 KWGMALLCTLVFL
-339 AFFIPFLQLIYWTAL
+339 VAFLIPFLQLLYWTAE

-367 VVNSVKIASM
+367 VTNSLMIASM
-377 TTLFIAVLA
+377 TTIFIAFLA
-386 IIIAWMKRQ
+386 IIIAWVKRQ
-395 YPDKLTKLMTTL
+395 YPDKSTKLMTTL
-407 ANLGYAVPG
+407 ANLGYVVPG

-433 MIDFGMIS
+433 LIAFGITS
-441 EQVLSGSVIVMLL
+441 TQFFSGSVIVMLL

-471 LQRLTANQEAA
+471 LQRLTVNQEAA

-494 RQVVLPVL
+494 RQVMLPVL
-502 SPGVLTAL
+502 SPGVLTGL
-510 LIGFVEVMKEMPITL
+510 LMGFVEVMKEMPITL

-551 ALPSLLIVLVGLLP
+551 ALPSLLIVLVGLIP
-565 VWILLRQSDKQH
+565 VWVLLRQSDKQG

>member
-1 MGLASRGLYAH
+1 MTMTKASTKEGNAVKEDTVSDNH
-12 DRVTEHGNNDMIIPP
+12 AIGQEHVII
-27 DAPVRRTA
+27 
-35 TANLHK
+35 
-41 QIVSRDHTTLKRLFS
+41 KRILS
-56 KSVLGLISLFMLVPI
+56 KSVLGLISLFMLIPI
-71 LIVLISWTQ
+71 IIVLFSWTQ
-80 PVADIWVHM
+80 PVADIWQHM

-94 PEVLKNTAILLFM
+94 PQVIKNTAILLLM
-107 VVAISGTI
+107 VTVIAGSI
-115 GTVLAWITSMYRF
+115 GTALAWITSMYRF
-128 PGQRFFA
+128 PGQRFFS

-163 QTALRDFG
+163 QTGLRDLGFS
-171 IVTAIP
+171 TAIP
-177 SVRNVWGAGLVLS
+177 SVRNVWGAGLILS

-223 SRVFFK
+223 GKVLLR

-242 LLLASMETLA
+242 LLLACMETLA

-284 LAALLISVVFIVVLF
+284 LAALLIGVVFVVVFF
-299 EQHWQAK
+299 EQYWQA
-306 RSHSLTQGS
+306 RRGSTVTQGS
-315 SQRFDTSPSI
+315 NRRFETSTAAKI
-325 KWGMTLLCTLVFAL
+325 AMTLFCTTVFL
-339 AFFIPFLQLIYWTAL
+339 IAFLIPFLQLLYWTAM
-354 NFQQDF
+354 NFRQDF

-367 VVNSVKIASM
+367 VTNSLMIAGM
-377 TTLFIAVLA
+377 TTLLIAFLA
-386 IIIAWMKRQ
+386 VIIAWIKRQ
-395 YPDKLTKLMTTL
+395 YADKSTKLMITL
-407 ANLGYAVPG
+407 ANLGYVVPG
-416 TVLAVGIFI
+416 TVLAVGVFI

-433 MIDFGMIS
+433 LIAFGITS
-441 EQVLSGSVIVMLL
+441 KQVLSGSVIIMLL

-460 MTVSFQPVDRQ
+460 MTVSFQPIDRQ
-471 LQRLTANQEAA
+471 LQRLTVNQEAA
-482 AKLLSDSPYQRW
+482 AKILTTNPLQRW

-502 SPGVLTAL
+502 KPGMLTAL
-510 LIGFVEVMKEMPITL
+510 LMGFVEVMKEMPITL
-525 MTRRQGWD
+525 MTRRQSWD

-541 MTSEGMWGRA
+541 MTSEGMWARA
-551 ALPSLLIVLVGLLP
+551 ALPSLLIVLVGLIP
-565 VWILLRQSDKQH
+565 VWILLRQSDKNS

>member
-1 MGLASRGLYAH
+1 MSTTPNASVRQAGTVEGHLSQQQLAS
-12 DRVTEHGNNDMIIPP
+12 
-27 DAPVRRTA
+27 
-35 TANLHK
+35 
-41 QIVSRDHTTLKRLFS
+41 QDHTLFKRFLS
-56 KSVLGLISLFMLVPI
+56 KSVLGLISLFMLIPI
-71 LIVLISWTQ
+71 LIVLLSWTQ
-80 PVADIWVHM
+80 PVADIWSHM
-89 TDYVL
+89 AEYVL
-94 PEVLKNTAILLFM
+94 PQVLKNTAILLSM
-107 VVAISGTI
+107 VIAISGII
-115 GTVLAWITSMYRF
+115 GTTLAWITSMYRF
-128 PGQRFFA
+128 PGQRFFS
-135 WALMLPLAMPAYVL
+135 WALMLPLAIPAYVL
-149 AFVTVGIVDFSGPL
+149 AFVTIGIVDFSGPL
-163 QTALRDFG
+163 QTGLRDVG
-171 IVTAIP
+171 IDTAIP

-223 SRVFFK
+223 GQVFFK

-237 WIIGG
+237 WIVGG

-257 SVFNVD
+257 SIFNVD

-284 LAALLISVVFIVVLF
+284 LAALLIGVVFIVVLF
-299 EQHWQAK
+299 EQYWQAK
-306 RSHSLTQGS
+306 RGRSMTQGS
-315 SQRFDTSPSI
+315 SQRFETSTPA
-325 KWGMTLLCTLVFAL
+325 KWGMTLLCLLVFAI
-339 AFFIPFLQLIYWTAL
+339 AFFVPFLQLIYWTAL
-354 NFQQDF
+354 NFRQDF

-367 VVNSVKIASM
+367 VTNSFMIASM

-386 IIIAWMKRQ
+386 IIMAWIKRQ

-407 ANLGYAVPG
+407 ANLGYVVPG

-433 MIDFGMIS
+433 MIASGIIS
-441 EQVLSGSVIVMLL
+441 KQVLSGSVIVMLL

-471 LQRLTANQEAA
+471 LQRLTVNQEAA

-510 LIGFVEVMKEMPITL
+510 LMGFVEVMKEMPITL

>member
-1 MGLASRGLYAH
+1 MITTPEASAKQGNTVNEA
-12 DRVTEHGNNDMIIPP
+12 NNDNKSSSISQDHVVRKRII
-27 DAPVRRTA
+27 
-35 TANLHK
+35 
-41 QIVSRDHTTLKRLFS
+41 S

-71 LIVLISWTQ
+71 LIVLLSWTQ
-80 PVADIWVHM
+80 PVADIWTHM
-89 TDYVL
+89 RQYVL
-94 PEVLKNTAILLFM
+94 PQVLKNTVILLLM
-107 VVAISGTI
+107 VTLISGVI
-115 GTVLAWITSMYRF
+115 GTALAWVTSMYRF

-163 QTALRDFG
+163 QTALREFG
-171 IVTAIP
+171 FTTAIP

-223 SRVFFK
+223 SKVFFR

-237 WIIGG
+237 WVIGG

-284 LAALLISVVFIVVLF
+284 LAALLIGVVFIVVLF
-299 EQHWQAK
+299 EQYWQAK
-306 RSHSLTQGS
+306 RGNTITQGS
-315 SQRFDTSPSI
+315 SKRFEASKPA
-325 KWGMTLLCTLVFAL
+325 KWGMALLCILVFL
-339 AFFIPFLQLIYWTAL
+339 IAFLIPFLQLLYWTTL

-367 VVNSVKIASM
+367 VTNSLMIASM
-377 TTLFIAVLA
+377 TTIFIAFLA
-386 IIIAWMKRQ
+386 IIIAWVKRQ
-395 YPDKLTKLMTTL
+395 YPDKSTKLMTTL
-407 ANLGYAVPG
+407 ANLGYVVPG

-433 MIDFGMIS
+433 LIAFGITS
-441 EQVLSGSVIVMLL
+441 AQFLSGSVIVMLL

-471 LQRLTANQEAA
+471 LQRLTVNQEAA

-494 RQVVLPVL
+494 RQVMLPVL
-502 SPGVLTAL
+502 SPGVLTGL
-510 LIGFVEVMKEMPITL
+510 LMGFVEVMKEMPITL

-551 ALPSLLIVLVGLLP
+551 ALPSLLIVLVGLIP
-565 VWILLRQSDKQH
+565 VWILLRQSDKQS

>member
-1 MGLASRGLYAH
+1 MITMPEASAKQ
-12 DRVTEHGNNDMIIPP
+12 DNTVNEANNDNNSPSISQDHVVRKRII
-27 DAPVRRTA
+27 
-35 TANLHK
+35 
-41 QIVSRDHTTLKRLFS
+41 S

-71 LIVLISWTQ
+71 LIVLLSWTQ
-80 PVADIWVHM
+80 PVADIWTHM
-89 TDYVL
+89 RQYVL
-94 PEVLKNTAILLFM
+94 PQVLKNTVILLLM
-107 VVAISGTI
+107 VTLISGII
-115 GTVLAWITSMYRF
+115 GTALAWVTSMYRF

-163 QTALRDFG
+163 QTALREFG
-171 IVTAIP
+171 FTTAIP

-223 SRVFFK
+223 SKVFFR

-237 WIIGG
+237 WVIGG

-284 LAALLISVVFIVVLF
+284 LAALLIGVVFIVVLF
-299 EQHWQAK
+299 EQYWQAK
-306 RSHSLTQGS
+306 RGNTVTQGS
-315 SQRFDTSPSI
+315 SQRFEASKPAQ
-325 KWGMTLLCTLVFAL
+325 WGMALLCTLVFL
-339 AFFIPFLQLIYWTAL
+339 IAFLIPFLQLLYWTAL

-367 VVNSVKIASM
+367 VTNSLMIASM
-377 TTLFIAVLA
+377 TTIFIAFLA
-386 IIIAWMKRQ
+386 IIIAWVKRQ
-395 YPDKLTKLMTTL
+395 YPDKSTKLMTTL
-407 ANLGYAVPG
+407 ANLGYVVPG

-433 MIDFGMIS
+433 LIAFGITS
-441 EQVLSGSVIVMLL
+441 AQFLSGSVIVMLL

-471 LQRLTANQEAA
+471 LQRLTVNQEAA

-494 RQVVLPVL
+494 RQVMLPVL
-502 SPGVLTAL
+502 SPGVLTGL
-510 LIGFVEVMKEMPITL
+510 LMGFVEVMKEMPITL

-551 ALPSLLIVLVGLLP
+551 ALPSLLIVLVGLIP
-565 VWILLRQSDKQH
+565 VWILLRQSDKQS

>member
-1 MGLASRGLYAH
+1 MITMPEASAKQ
-12 DRVTEHGNNDMIIPP
+12 DNTVNEANNDNNSPSISQDHVVRKRII
-27 DAPVRRTA
+27 
-35 TANLHK
+35 
-41 QIVSRDHTTLKRLFS
+41 S

-71 LIVLISWTQ
+71 LIVLLSWTQ
-80 PVADIWVHM
+80 PVADIWTHM
-89 TDYVL
+89 RQYVL
-94 PEVLKNTAILLFM
+94 PQVLKNTVILLLM
-107 VVAISGTI
+107 VTLISGII
-115 GTVLAWITSMYRF
+115 GTALAWVTSMYRF

-163 QTALRDFG
+163 QTALREFG
-171 IVTAIP
+171 FTTAIP

-216 QMLGLSR
+216 QMLGLTR
-223 SRVFFK
+223 SKVFFR

-237 WIIGG
+237 WVIGG

-284 LAALLISVVFIVVLF
+284 LAALLIGVVFIVVLF
-299 EQHWQAK
+299 EQYWQTK
-306 RSHSLTQGS
+306 RGNTVTQGS
-315 SQRFDTSPSI
+315 SQRFEASKPA
-325 KWGMTLLCTLVFAL
+325 KWGMALLCTLVFL
-339 AFFIPFLQLIYWTAL
+339 IAFLIPFLQLLYWTAL

-367 VVNSVKIASM
+367 VSNSLMVASM
-377 TTLFIAVLA
+377 TTIFIAFLA
-386 IIIAWMKRQ
+386 IIIAWVKRQ
-395 YPDKLTKLMTTL
+395 YPDKSTKLMTTL
-407 ANLGYAVPG
+407 ANLGYVVPG

-433 MIDFGMIS
+433 LIAFGITS
-441 EQVLSGSVIVMLL
+441 TQFFSGSVIVMLL

-471 LQRLTANQEAA
+471 LQRLTVNQEAA

-494 RQVVLPVL
+494 RQVMLPVL
-502 SPGVLTAL
+502 SPGVLTGL
-510 LIGFVEVMKEMPITL
+510 LMGFVEVMKEMPITL

-551 ALPSLLIVLVGLLP
+551 ALPSLLIVLVGLIP
-565 VWILLRQSDKQH
+565 VWILLRQSDKQG

>member
-1 MGLASRGLYAH
+1 
-12 DRVTEHGNNDMIIPP
+12 MITTP
-27 DAPVRRTA
+27 DASVS
-35 TANLHK
+35 
-41 QIVSRDHTTLKRLFS
+41 QSDIVDGDMSDGHSAVSQDHTLRKRILS

-71 LIVLISWTQ
+71 LIVLLSWTQ
-80 PVADIWVHM
+80 PVADIWTHM
-89 TDYVL
+89 REYVL
-94 PEVLKNTAILLFM
+94 PQVLKNTAILLMM
-107 VVAISGTI
+107 VTVISGTV
-115 GTVLAWITSMYRF
+115 GTALAWVTSMYRF
-128 PGQRFFA
+128 PGQRFFS
-135 WALMLPLAMPAYVL
+135 WALMLPLAIPAYVL

-163 QTALRDFG
+163 QTALRDLG
-171 IVTAIP
+171 ISMAIP
-177 SVRNVWGAGLVLS
+177 SVRNVWGAGLVLA

-223 SRVFFK
+223 RRVFFR

-284 LAALLISVVFIVVLF
+284 LAALLIGVVFVVVLF
-299 EQHWQAK
+299 EQYWQAK
-306 RSHSLTQGS
+306 RGTAVTQGS
-315 SQRFDTSPSI
+315 SHRFEASKPA
-325 KWGMTLLCTLVFAL
+325 KWGMALLCTLVFAL
-339 AFFIPFLQLIYWTAL
+339 AFLIPFLQLIYWTAA
-354 NFQQDF
+354 NFRQDF

-367 VVNSVKIASM
+367 VTNSLMIASM
-377 TTLFIAVLA
+377 TTMFIAFLA
-386 IIIAWMKRQ
+386 IVIAWIKRQ
-395 YPDKLTKLMTTL
+395 YPDKTTKLMMTL
-407 ANLGYAVPG
+407 ANLGYVVPG

-433 MIDFGMIS
+433 MIAFGITS
-441 EQVLSGSVIVMLL
+441 QQILSGSVIVMLL

-471 LQRLTANQEAA
+471 LQRLTVNQEAA
-482 AKLLSDSPYQRW
+482 AKLLSDSAYQRW
-494 RQVVLPVL
+494 RQVMLPVL

-510 LIGFVEVMKEMPITL
+510 LMGFVEVMKEMPITL

-565 VWILLRQSDKQH
+565 VWILLRQSDKQG

>member
-1 MGLASRGLYAH
+1 MVTVSKIADHGSDDNNNDDNVVYS
-12 DRVTEHGNNDMIIPP
+12 DRV
-27 DAPVRRTA
+27 
-35 TANLHK
+35 
-41 QIVSRDHTTLKRLFS
+41 VSRDHTFSRRVLS
-56 KSVLGLISLFMLVPI
+56 KSVLGLISLFMLIPI
-71 LIVLISWTQ
+71 IVVLFSWTR
-80 PVADIWVHM
+80 PVADIWQHM
-89 TDYVL
+89 ADYVL
-94 PEVLKNTAILLFM
+94 PQVLKNTAILLLM
-107 VVAISGTI
+107 VTVISGTI
-115 GTVLAWITSMYRF
+115 GTALAWVTSMYRF

-149 AFVTVGIVDFSGPL
+149 AFVTIGIVDFSGPL
-163 QTALRDFG
+163 QTGLRDLG
-171 IVTAIP
+171 ISTAIP
-177 SVRNVWGAGLVLS
+177 SVRNIWGAGLVLS

-223 SRVFFK
+223 SRVFFR

-237 WIIGG
+237 WILGG
-242 LLLASMETLA
+242 LLLATMETLA

-284 LAALLISVVFIVVLF
+284 LAALLIGVIFIVVLF
-299 EQHWQAK
+299 EQYWQA
-306 RSHSLTQGS
+306 RRGQSISQGS
-315 SQRFDTSPSI
+315 NRRLESSKSAKF
-325 KWGMTLLCTLVFAL
+325 GMSLLCTSVFLL
-339 AFFIPFLQLIYWTAL
+339 AFLIPFIQLIYWTVL
-354 NFQQDF
+354 NYQQDF
-360 DARYIDF
+360 DERYIDF
-367 VVNSVKIASM
+367 VTNSLLIASM
-377 TTLFIAVLA
+377 TTLLIAVLA
-386 IIIAWMKRQ
+386 VVIAWVKRQ
-395 YPDKLTKLMTTL
+395 YPDKSTKLMTTF
-407 ANLGYAVPG
+407 ATLGYVVPG
-416 TVLAVGIFI
+416 TVLAVGVFI

-433 MIDFGMIS
+433 LIAFGITS
-441 EQVLSGSVIVMLL
+441 QQVLSGSVIVMLL

-471 LQRLTANQEAA
+471 LQRLTVNQEAA
-482 AKLLSDSPYQRW
+482 AKLLSDSPLQRW

-510 LIGFVEVMKEMPITL
+510 LMGFVEVMKEMPITL

-551 ALPSLLIVLVGLLP
+551 ALPSLLIVVVGLIP
-565 VWILLRQSDKQH
+565 VWILLRQSDKTR

>member
-1 MGLASRGLYAH
+1 MITTPDTSVGQNDTGN
-12 DRVTEHGNNDMIIPP
+12 DRVNDKKAVSQDHAVRKRMI
-27 DAPVRRTA
+27 
-35 TANLHK
+35 
-41 QIVSRDHTTLKRLFS
+41 S

-71 LIVLISWTQ
+71 LIVLLSWTQ
-80 PVADIWVHM
+80 PVADIWTHM
-89 TDYVL
+89 ADYVL
-94 PEVLKNTAILLFM
+94 PQVLKNTAILLLM
-107 VVAISGTI
+107 VTIISGTI
-115 GTVLAWITSMYRF
+115 GTALAWVTSMYRF
-128 PGQRFFA
+128 PGQRFFS
-135 WALMLPLAMPAYVL
+135 WALMLPLAFPAYVL

-163 QTALRDFG
+163 QTGLRDLG
-171 IVTAIP
+171 INTAIP
-177 SVRNVWGAGLVLS
+177 SVRNVWGAGMVLS

-223 SRVFFK
+223 GRVFFR

-284 LAALLISVVFIVVLF
+284 LAALLIGVVFIVVLF
-299 EQHWQAK
+299 EQYWQAK
-306 RSHSLTQGS
+306 RGSSVTQGS
-315 SQRFDTSPSI
+315 SQRFEASI
-325 KWGMTLLCTLVFAL
+325 PAKLAMTLLCTLVFAI
-339 AFFIPFLQLIYWTAL
+339 AFLIPFLQLIYWTAL
-354 NFQQDF
+354 NFRQDF
-360 DARYIDF
+360 DARYVDF
-367 VVNSVKIASM
+367 VTNSLMIASM
-377 TTLFIAVLA
+377 TTLFIAFLA
-386 IIIAWMKRQ
+386 VIIAWIKRQ

-407 ANLGYAVPG
+407 ANLGYVVPG

-433 MIDFGMIS
+433 MIAFGVTS
-441 EQVLSGSVIVMLL
+441 QQFLSGSVIVMLL

-471 LQRLTANQEAA
+471 LQRLTVNQEAA
-482 AKLLSDSPYQRW
+482 ANLLSDSPYQRW
-494 RQVVLPVL
+494 RQVMLPVL

-510 LIGFVEVMKEMPITL
+510 LMGFVEVMKEMPITL

-565 VWILLRQSDKQH
+565 VWILLRQSDKQG

>member
-1 MGLASRGLYAH
+1 MAIPKASADNSTTADYLDNGGHQHGADAH
-12 DRVTEHGNNDMIIPP
+12 AIRQDRINAQRI
-27 DAPVRRTA
+27 
-35 TANLHK
+35 L
-41 QIVSRDHTTLKRLFS
+41 S
-56 KSVLGLISLFMLVPI
+56 KSVLGLISLFMLIPVM
-71 LIVLISWTQ
+71 VVMFSWTQ
-80 PVADIWVHM
+80 PVADIWTHM
-89 TDYVL
+89 RDYVL
-94 PEVLKNTAILLFM
+94 PQVLKNTAILLLM
-107 VVAISGTI
+107 VTILSGSI
-115 GTVLAWITSMYRF
+115 GTALAWVTSMYRF

-149 AFVTVGIVDFSGPL
+149 AFVMIGIVDFSGPL
-163 QTALRDFG
+163 QTGLRDLG
-171 IVTAIP
+171 IGTAIP

-223 SRVFFK
+223 SRVFFR

-242 LLLASMETLA
+242 LLLATMETLA

-284 LAALLISVVFIVVLF
+284 LAALLIGFIFIVVLF
-299 EQHWQAK
+299 EQYWQA
-306 RSHSLTQGS
+306 RRGNATTQGS
-315 SQRFDTSPSI
+315 NRRFEASQSA
-325 KWGMTLLCTLVFAL
+325 KLGMTLLCSVVFLIAFLV
-339 AFFIPFLQLIYWTAL
+339 PFLQLIYWTAM
-354 NFQQDF
+354 NYQEDF
-360 DARYIDF
+360 DARYIGF
-367 VVNSVKIASM
+367 VTNSVLIASM
-377 TTLFIAVLA
+377 TTLFIAFLA
-386 IIIAWMKRQ
+386 IIIAWVKRQ
-395 YPDKLTKLMTTL
+395 YADKTTQLLTTL
-407 ANLGYAVPG
+407 ANLGYVVPG
-416 TVLAVGIFI
+416 TVLAVGVFI

-433 MIDFGMIS
+433 MIAFGITS
-441 EQVLSGSVIVMLL
+441 EQVLSGSVLVMLL

-471 LQRLTANQEAA
+471 LQRLTVNQEAA
-482 AKLLSDSPYQRW
+482 AKLLSDSALQRW
-494 RQVVLPVL
+494 RYVVLPVL
-502 SPGVLTAL
+502 SPGLLTAL
-510 LIGFVEVMKEMPITL
+510 LMGFVEVMKEMPITL

-565 VWILLRQSDKQH
+565 VWILLRQSDKTG